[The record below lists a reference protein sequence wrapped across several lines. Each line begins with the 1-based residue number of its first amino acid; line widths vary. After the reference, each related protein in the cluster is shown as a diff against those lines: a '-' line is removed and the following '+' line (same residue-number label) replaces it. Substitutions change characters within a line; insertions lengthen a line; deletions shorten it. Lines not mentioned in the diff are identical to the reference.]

1 MMNPDDIQR
10 LQTYL
15 QSKLGVADLEI
26 RGRPK
31 KGDAADVYFGE
42 EFIGVISEDDEDDDG
57 TYYFNMAILAI
68 DLPE

>member
-1 MMNPDDIQR
+1 MTPEEISK
-10 LQTYL
+10 LQSYL
-15 QSKLGVADLEI
+15 QSKFGVSDLEI